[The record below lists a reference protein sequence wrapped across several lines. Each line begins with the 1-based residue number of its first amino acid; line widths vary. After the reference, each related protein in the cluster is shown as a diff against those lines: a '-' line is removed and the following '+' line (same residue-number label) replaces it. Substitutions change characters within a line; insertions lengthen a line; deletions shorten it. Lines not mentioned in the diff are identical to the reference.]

1 MKKLILTVNGDQI
14 EVPNTVK
21 TIAGLLQ
28 HFELHQKVVIVE
40 KNAEIL
46 EKSEHA
52 ETSISDK
59 DKIELVHF
67 VGGG

>member
-1 MKKLILTVNGDQI
+1 MKKMKLTVNGDLV
-14 EVPNTVK
+14 EVPNTVD
-21 TIAGLLQ
+21 TVFGLLQ
-28 HFELHQKVVIVE
+28 YFELNQKVIIVE

-46 EKSEHA
+46 EKAKHE
-52 ETSISDK
+52 ETLISDG

>member
-1 MKKLILTVNGDQI
+1 MKLKVNGDSV

-21 TIAGLLQ
+21 TVAELLQ
-28 HFELHQKVVIVE
+28 YFELHHKLVIVE
-40 KNAEIL
+40 KNAEIV
-46 EKSEHA
+46 EKEKHQ
-52 ETSISDK
+52 ETLLVDE

>member
-1 MKKLILTVNGDQI
+1 MKKLILTVNGNEI
-14 EVPNTVK
+14 EVPNSVK

-46 EKSEHA
+46 VKAEHA
-52 ETSISDK
+52 ETPISDK

>member
-1 MKKLILTVNGDQI
+1 MKLTVNGDQVEI
-14 EVPNTVK
+14 PNTVK
-21 TIAGLLQ
+21 TVTGLLQ
-28 HFELHQKVVIVE
+28 YLELNQKVIIVE

-46 EKSEHA
+46 GKAKHT
-52 ETSISDK
+52 ETLICHG

>member
-46 EKSEHA
+46 EKAKHT
-52 ETSISDK
+52 ETLISDK

>member
-1 MKKLILTVNGDQI
+1 MKKMILTVNGDQV

-21 TIAGLLQ
+21 TVAGLLQ
-28 HFELHQKVVIVE
+28 HLELNNKVIIVE

-46 EKSEHA
+46 EKAEHT
-52 ETSISDK
+52 ETLISDK

>member
-1 MKKLILTVNGDQI
+1 MKLTVNGDLV
-14 EVPNTVK
+14 EVPNTVE
-21 TIAGLLQ
+21 TVFGLLQ
-28 HFELHQKVVIVE
+28 YFELNQKVIIVE

-46 EKSEHA
+46 EKAKHE
-52 ETSISDK
+52 ETLISDG

>member
-1 MKKLILTVNGDQI
+1 MKLMVNGDQI

-21 TIAGLLQ
+21 TVTGLLQ
-28 HFELHQKVVIVE
+28 HFELNQKVIIVE

-46 EKSEHA
+46 EKKKHT
-52 ETSISDK
+52 ETLIAHG

>member
-14 EVPNTVK
+14 EVPNSVK

-28 HFELHQKVVIVE
+28 HFELHHKVVIVE

-46 EKSEHA
+46 EKAEHA
-52 ETSISDK
+52 ETFISDK

>member
-1 MKKLILTVNGDQI
+1 MKKLILTVNGDQV

-21 TIAGLLQ
+21 TVAGLLQ

-46 EKSEHA
+46 EKAEHA

>member
-1 MKKLILTVNGDQI
+1 MILTVNGDLI
-14 EVPNTVK
+14 EVPNSVK

-52 ETSISDK
+52 ETSISYK

>member
-1 MKKLILTVNGDQI
+1 MKEMKLTVNGDLV
-14 EVPNTVK
+14 EVPNTVE
-21 TIAGLLQ
+21 TVFGLLQ
-28 HFELHQKVVIVE
+28 YFELNQKVIIVE

-46 EKSEHA
+46 EKAKHE
-52 ETSISDK
+52 ETLISDG

>member
-1 MKKLILTVNGDQI
+1 MILTVNGDQV

-28 HFELHQKVVIVE
+28 HFELYDKVVIVE

-46 EKSEHA
+46 EKAKHP
-52 ETSISDK
+52 ETLISDK
-59 DKIELVHF
+59 DRIELVHF

>member
-1 MKKLILTVNGDQI
+1 MILTVNGDQV

-28 HFELHQKVVIVE
+28 HFELHHKVVIVE
-40 KNAEIL
+40 KNAEIM
-46 EKSEHA
+46 EKAKHT
-52 ETSISDK
+52 ETLIFDK

>member
-1 MKKLILTVNGDQI
+1 MILTVNGDQV

-28 HFELHQKVVIVE
+28 HFELHHKVVIVE

-46 EKSEHA
+46 EKTEHA
-52 ETSISDK
+52 ETLISDK

>member
-52 ETSISDK
+52 ETSIFDK